1 MNNRVI
7 FNIGKENNPFG
18 AFSDAEFRR
27 VMELAGSIFG
37 LSDAKVETHL
47 GEWDGK
53 PEETFVLTFISST
66 SPKTISFNLNVFR
79 FMSSLIAY
87 TTQDA
92 ISFAY
97 QVDATWEGHLVYVDG
112 WDGERYSFDLQ
123 YFKFPS
129 QE

>member
-18 AFSDAEFRR
+18 AFSDAEFSR
-27 VMELAGSIFG
+27 VMESAGSIFG
-37 LSDAKVETHL
+37 LSDAKVETHI

-66 SPKTISFNLNVFR
+66 SPKTIAFNLNVLR

-97 QVDATWEGHLVYVDG
+97 QVGSAWEGHLVYVDG

>member
-18 AFSDAEFRR
+18 AFSNAEFRR

-97 QVDATWEGHLVYVDG
+97 QVDATWEGHLVYVDC

>member
-1 MNNRVI
+1 MSNRVI

-18 AFSDAEFRR
+18 AFSDAEFSK
-27 VMELAGSIFG
+27 VMESAGRPFG
-37 LSDAKVETHL
+37 LSDAKVETHV

-66 SPKTISFNLNVFR
+66 SPKTIAFNLNAIR
-79 FMSSLIAY
+79 FISSLIAY

-97 QVDATWEGHLVYVDG
+97 QIESAWEGHLVYRYG
-112 WDGERYSFDLQ
+112 WDGERYSFNLQ

>member
-1 MNNRVI
+1 MSNRVI

-27 VMELAGSIFG
+27 VMESAGIPFS
-37 LSDAKVETHL
+37 LSDAKVETHV

-53 PEETFVLTFISST
+53 PEETFVVSFISYFC
-66 SPKTISFNLNVFR
+66 PNTISFNLNVRR

-92 ISFAY
+92 ISLAY
-97 QVDATWEGHLVYVDG
+97 KVDETWEGHLVYMDG
-112 WDGERYSFDLQ
+112 WDGERHSFDLQ

>member
-1 MNNRVI
+1 MSNRVI

-18 AFSDAEFRR
+18 AFSDAVFSR
-27 VMELAGSIFG
+27 VMQLAGWTFD
-37 LSDAKVETHL
+37 LFDAKVETHV

-66 SPKTISFNLNVFR
+66 SPKTIAFNLNVIR

-97 QVDATWEGHLVYVDG
+97 QVDETWEGHLVYVDG
-112 WDGERYSFDLQ
+112 WDGERHSFDLQ
-123 YFKFPS
+123 CFKFPS
-129 QE
+129 QG